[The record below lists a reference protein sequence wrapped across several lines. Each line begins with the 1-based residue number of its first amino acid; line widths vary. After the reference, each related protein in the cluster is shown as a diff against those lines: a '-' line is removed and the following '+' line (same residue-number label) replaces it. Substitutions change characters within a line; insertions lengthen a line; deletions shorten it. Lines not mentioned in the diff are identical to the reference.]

1 MQTYFEGIKICGALE
16 KFDDREFTDILKEL
30 KKQKFALTLKEQD
43 EWEEYFDSYKQQCN
57 DLSSQI
63 AKTDREIDY
72 MVYNLYGLTDAEIEI
87 VENSR

>member
-1 MQTYFEGIKICGALE
+1 MGEGFLQWN
-16 KFDDREFTDILKEL
+16 
-30 KKQKFALTLKEQD
+30 KKQKFALTLKKQD

-57 DLSSQI
+57 NLSSQI
-63 AKTDREIDY
+63 TKTDREIDY